1 MKSKEFVEKLR
12 DIAENYKTLYIKG
25 CFGAPM
31 TEKNKKRYSNNND
44 YNKKRSAI
52 INAASADTFGFDCVC
67 LVKGVLWGWR
77 GDASAVYGGAA
88 YASGGV
94 PDVGTEQIIKKCA
107 DVSSDFG
114 AIMLGELLHM
124 PGHVGVYIG
133 GGLAVECTPSWDDG
147 VQITAVGNIGKKSG
161 YHTRTWKEH
170 GKLPWVDY
178 TDAEDT
184 SANAEN
190 PDEVVYVVVKGD
202 TLSAIAKKYGTTYQA
217 LAEYNGIKDV
227 NRIYVG
233 QKIRIPTAAKP
244 TAPAPETPASE
255 STPRTYTVKRGDS
268 LWKIAKEQL
277 GAGKRYVEIM
287 ALNGMKSAGEV
298 ILPGQ
303 VLKLPER

>member
-1 MKSKEFVEKLR
+1 MTNREFAAKLKDAAAHR
-12 DIAENYKTLYIKG
+12 TLYIKG

-31 TEKNKKRYSNNND
+31 TEKNKKRYSGNNS
-44 YNKKRSAI
+44 YNKKRAAI

-77 GDASAVYGGAA
+77 GDATAVYGGAA

-114 AIMLGELLHM
+114 SIMTGELLHM
-124 PGHVGVYIG
+124 PGHVGVYVG
-133 GGLAVECTPSWDDG
+133 GGLAVECTPAWKNG

-161 YHTRTWKEH
+161 YQTRTWKEH
-170 GKLPWVDY
+170 GKLPWVNY
-178 TDAEDT
+178 TDAEDEST
-184 SANAEN
+184 NAEN
-190 PDEVVYVVVKGD
+190 AGEVVYIVEKGD

-217 LAEYNGIKDV
+217 LAEYNGIKDA

-233 QKIRIPTAAKP
+233 QKIRIPWTP
-244 TAPAPETPASE
+244 TPDAPAPDAPAQE
-255 STPRTYTVKRGDS
+255 SAPRTYTVKRGDS

-277 GAGKRYVEIM
+277 GAGKRYPEIM
-287 ALNGMKSAGEV
+287 ALNGMKSEKEV